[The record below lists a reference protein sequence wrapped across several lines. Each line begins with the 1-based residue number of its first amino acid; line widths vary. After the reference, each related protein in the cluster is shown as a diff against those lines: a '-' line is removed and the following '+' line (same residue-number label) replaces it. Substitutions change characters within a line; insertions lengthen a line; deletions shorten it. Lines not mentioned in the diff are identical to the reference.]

1 MVSDNTAMAI
11 DYPANDFAFD
21 IAVPAMQADGAQ
33 RVIEVGIGHGNAIRR
48 LTESGFDLVGF
59 DHDPD
64 RVEQSRVRMAEV
76 NPDPKRVLLADI
88 NEPASYADLGTDF
101 DGLVALGVLPHV
113 SDEVATLQNMRD
125 LIRPGA
131 QVFIEFRNSL
141 FSLFTFNRLTLDFI
155 VDDLLADVNPKL
167 KERLVAELGP
177 RLDMDRPPASVDAR
191 MFHNPFEAPALFA
204 EAGFTEV
211 QAHPFHYH
219 ATLPALAEH
228 DSQEFMDASIALE
241 HETSGWRGLFLCS
254 AYLVQARRP

>member
-1 MVSDNTAMAI
+1 MAI

-21 IAVPAMQADGAQ
+21 IAIPAMQADGAQ
-33 RVIEVGIGHGNAIRR
+33 RIIEVGIGHGNAIRR

-64 RVEQSRVRMAEV
+64 RVDQSRAKMAEV
-76 NPDPKRVLLADI
+76 SADSNRVLLADI
-88 NEPASYADLGTDF
+88 NDPTTYSEFGADF

-113 SDEVATLQNMRD
+113 ADEVETLGNMRE
-125 LIRPGA
+125 LIKPGA

-141 FSLFTFNRLTLDFI
+141 FSLFTFNRLTLEFI
-155 VDDLLADVNPKL
+155 VDDLLAGVSAKL
-167 KERLVAELGP
+167 KDRLAAELRP

-204 EAGFTEV
+204 DAGFTEV
-211 QAHPFHYH
+211 DVHPFHYH
-219 ATLPALAEH
+219 ATLPGLAEH
-228 DSQEFMDASIALE
+228 DPQEFMDASIALE
-241 HETSGWRGLFLCS
+241 HETSGWRGLFLSS